1 MRLAHKRKVQS
12 KLQKRV
18 KAVVANT
25 AAATKT
31 EKPVVAKAPVVET
44 ATATKKLM

>member
-44 ATATKKLM
+44 ATANKKS